1 MEMDQMLKAARKW
14 LCRQY
19 YTESE
24 ANAFPDGRVYLSMD
38 RLYTGGWAQ
47 FESDTSTVAMASE
60 WELSW

>member
-1 MEMDQMLKAARKW
+1 MDQMMKAARKW

-19 YTESE
+19 YTQAE
-24 ANAFPDGRVYLSMD
+24 ANAFTEERVRLSME

-47 FESDTSTVAMASE
+47 FAKDTETVELASQ